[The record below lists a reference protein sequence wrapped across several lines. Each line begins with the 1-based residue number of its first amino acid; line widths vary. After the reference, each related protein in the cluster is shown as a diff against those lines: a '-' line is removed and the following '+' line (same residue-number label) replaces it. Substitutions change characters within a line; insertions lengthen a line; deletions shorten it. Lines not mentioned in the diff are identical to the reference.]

1 MHETVTLLFSLS
13 LSLLF
18 SSPKDIPDNV
28 VTGFQIAFDL
38 YESASQQFLRRI
50 MEAIASILP
59 SPPPSPDT
67 SAATPANTAT
77 AATQPATDKTQ
88 KS

>member
-1 MHETVTLLFSLS
+1 MHETVTSLSLS

-59 SPPPSPDT
+59 SPPPSPET
-67 SAATPANTAT
+67 SAATPATTAT